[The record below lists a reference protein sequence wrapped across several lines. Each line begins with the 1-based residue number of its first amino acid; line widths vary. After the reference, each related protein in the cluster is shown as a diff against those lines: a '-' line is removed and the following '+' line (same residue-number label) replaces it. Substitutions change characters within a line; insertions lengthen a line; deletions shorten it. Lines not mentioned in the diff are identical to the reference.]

1 MKKRITAVILAA
13 VLAVTTLTGCSSSMS
28 GKDAAVTVNGI
39 DVTADIAEFYARYI
53 QAGYETYYA
62 AYMGNDMW
70 GSRAEKG
77 NNYEDAVKE
86 QVIEDLETMLLS
98 EEHMKEYKV
107 TLSQA
112 EKDVIEKSARE
123 FDEDNA
129 LHNKNQV
136 SGERKTV
143 KRLLTLM
150 AVESKVK
157 KAVEDKADVKVT
169 NEEAKQKRMQYVLFP
184 YKETKETGKG
194 LELSAAEKRQAKAD
208 AEAFLEHAKEK
219 KDFEKAAQDAGKIY
233 KEVTFDSASIKPDK
247 KLVKAADKL
256 SKGDL
261 TDVVETEEGC
271 YVAKLVS
278 LKDRK
283 ATADK
288 KKKLIAQRKNK
299 IYEQTKDEWLME
311 ADISIHKRVWRSISY
326 ADLGVRIKQKE
337 EKPYT
342 EHMKTDDQT
351 NTDVDY

>member
-1 MKKRITAVILAA
+1 M
-13 VLAVTTLTGCSSSMS
+13 
-28 GKDAAVTVNGI
+28 
-39 DVTADIAEFYARYI
+39 
-53 QAGYETYYA
+53 
-62 AYMGNDMW
+62 
-70 GSRAEKG
+70 
-77 NNYEDAVKE
+77 
-86 QVIEDLETMLLS
+86 
-98 EEHMKEYKV
+98 
-107 TLSQA
+107 
-112 EKDVIEKSARE
+112 
-123 FDEDNA
+123 
-129 LHNKNQV
+129 
-136 SGERKTV
+136 
-143 KRLLTLM
+143 
-150 AVESKVK
+150 
-157 KAVEDKADVKVT
+157 
-169 NEEAKQKRMQYVLFP
+169 
-184 YKETKETGKG
+184 
-194 LELSAAEKRQAKAD
+194 
-208 AEAFLEHAKEK
+208 
-219 KDFEKAAQDAGKIY
+219 
-233 KEVTFDSASIKPDK
+233 TFDSASIKPDK
-247 KLVKAADKL
+247 KLVKAADEL

>member
-1 MKKRITAVILAA
+1 M
-13 VLAVTTLTGCSSSMS
+13 
-28 GKDAAVTVNGI
+28 
-39 DVTADIAEFYARYI
+39 
-53 QAGYETYYA
+53 
-62 AYMGNDMW
+62 
-70 GSRAEKG
+70 
-77 NNYEDAVKE
+77 
-86 QVIEDLETMLLS
+86 
-98 EEHMKEYKV
+98 
-107 TLSQA
+107 
-112 EKDVIEKSARE
+112 IEKSARE

-184 YKETKETGKG
+184 DKETKETGKG

-247 KLVKAADKL
+247 KLVKAADEL
-256 SKGDL
+256 SKGNL

-288 KKKLIAQRKNK
+288 
-299 IYEQTKDEWLME
+299 
-311 ADISIHKRVWRSISY
+311 
-326 ADLGVRIKQKE
+326 E
-337 EKPYT
+337 EKIDCT
-342 EHMKTDDQT
+342 AKE
-351 NTDVDY
+351 

>member
-1 MKKRITAVILAA
+1 MPA
-13 VLAVTTLTGCSSSMS
+13 
-28 GKDAAVTVNGI
+28 
-39 DVTADIAEFYARYI
+39 
-53 QAGYETYYA
+53 
-62 AYMGNDMW
+62 
-70 GSRAEKG
+70 
-77 NNYEDAVKE
+77 
-86 QVIEDLETMLLS
+86 
-98 EEHMKEYKV
+98 
-107 TLSQA
+107 
-112 EKDVIEKSARE
+112 
-123 FDEDNA
+123 
-129 LHNKNQV
+129 
-136 SGERKTV
+136 
-143 KRLLTLM
+143 LM

-247 KLVKAADKL
+247 KLVKAADEL